1 MKIPGITRKRDE
13 EVRVV
18 GVTSMG
24 FARDRLMDVI
34 TQLKIQAEKLNRT
47 SQRLAARGKELF
59 EMCVRAEQERDK
71 GRATI
76 YANEIA
82 QLRKISRTILKSQ
95 LSLEKVILR
104 LETVKEFGDVMNVLG
119 PATSII
125 RQVQSEISGL
135 VPEVAYNLRQ
145 VDDML
150 ESIIVEAGSVT
161 GASVQVMVSDS
172 EAQRILEEAAEIAA
186 QRMKSTFPDL
196 PEGYKH
202 LEETST
208 EPKQ

>member
-1 MKIPGITRKRDE
+1 MKIQNPLRRKE
-13 EVRVV
+13 EQVKVIGPSSEV
-18 GVTSMG
+18 FV
-24 FARDRLMDVI
+24 RDRLLDVI
-34 TQLKIQAEKLNRT
+34 TQLKVQAEKLNRT

-59 EMCVRAEQERDK
+59 EMCVRAEQERDT

-82 QLRKISRTILKSQ
+82 QLRKMSRTILKSQ

-125 RQVQSEISGL
+125 KQVQSEVAGL
-135 VPEVAYNLRQ
+135 VPEVAYNLRH
-145 VDDML
+145 VDEIL
-150 ESIIVEAGSVT
+150 ESIIVEAGNIT
-161 GASVQVMVSDS
+161 GATVQVMVSDS
-172 EAQRILEEAAEIAA
+172 EAQKILEEAAEIAA
-186 QRMKSTFPDL
+186 QRMRSTFPDL

-202 LEETST
+202 LETST
-208 EPKQ
+208 EPRQ